1 MYISSQLR
9 NYILVTR
16 KIRKGFTF
24 YEIEHQNNVDVALVL
39 YYLSLNF
46 ESIYLATLTMHFVDW
61 LIFANVKIIVL
72 AFIRNSIE

>member
-9 NYILVTR
+9 NYTLAITKTR
-16 KIRKGFTF
+16 KCFTL

-46 ESIYLATLTMHFVDW
+46 ESVSLATLTMHFVDW
-61 LIFANVKIIVL
+61 LIFSNVKTIVL
-72 AFIRNSIE
+72 AFIGNSIE